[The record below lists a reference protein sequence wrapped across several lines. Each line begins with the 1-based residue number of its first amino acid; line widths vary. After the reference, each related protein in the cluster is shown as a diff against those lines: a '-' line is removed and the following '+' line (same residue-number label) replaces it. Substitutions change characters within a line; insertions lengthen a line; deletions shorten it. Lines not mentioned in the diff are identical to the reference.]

1 VITPWDGADF
11 AGAKLA
17 ALVDGH
23 ILTYRRDNK
32 PGIPW
37 PGLIDLPGGGREGDE
52 SPALCALRELH
63 EEFGLHLPEQRIWW
77 ARPFPAMDA
86 RSSSLG
92 RTGWFL
98 AAAITRSEVNA
109 IRFGTEGHRPP
120 ATRVRPC
127 SSVCGWCWRR
137 RETARCYNTTCQ
149 KPRFFLDLHGG
160 LHDRP
165 ARRRGQNLGRFAF

>member
-1 VITPWDGADF
+1 MITPWDGADF

-63 EEFGLHLPEQRIWW
+63 EEFGLHLREQRIWW

-86 RSSSLG
+86 PG

-98 AAAITRSEVNA
+98 AATITQAEIAA
-109 IRFGTEGHRPP
+109 IRFGNEGHSPQLLALDAFLAASDAIAPLQQRL
-120 ATRVRPC
+120 RLVL
-127 SSVCGWCWRR
+127 
-137 RETARCYNTTCQ
+137 ET
-149 KPRFFLDLHGG
+149 PRNGAV
-160 LHDRP
+160 P
-165 ARRRGQNLGRFAF
+165 